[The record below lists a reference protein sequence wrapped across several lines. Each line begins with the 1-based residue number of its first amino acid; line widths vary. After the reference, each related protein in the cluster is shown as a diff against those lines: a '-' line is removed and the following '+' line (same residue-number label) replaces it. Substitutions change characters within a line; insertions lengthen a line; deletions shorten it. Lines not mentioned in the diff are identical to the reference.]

1 MKRFV
6 LFLILLLSTLSTYA
20 QVTNNPYVR
29 GKNND
34 GIIYKIE
41 LTANETIVYI
51 KVPKQRTW
59 GGWIQFSSATVLVP
73 TDVWDINDARKS
85 KLEFPDFLPSVE
97 LAGVYADAIR
107 RIKDKKIFDLFIKS
121 HNATFAL

>member
-6 LFLILLLSTLSTYA
+6 LFLTLLLSTLSTYA

-51 KVPKQRTW
+51 KVPKQNTW
-59 GGWIQFSSATVLVP
+59 GAWIQFSSATVLVP
-73 TDVWDINDARKS
+73 TDAWDINDARKS
-85 KLEFPDFLPSVE
+85 KLEYPDFLPSAE
-97 LAGVYADAIR
+97 LAGV
-107 RIKDKKIFDLFIKS
+107 
-121 HNATFAL
+121 